1 MHTISLKRILIYIVL
16 LVTSFALLVGFTV
29 NIVSQVAQYEKSL
42 HEQSLSY
49 ARIVAGNAASSLVF
63 NDNATEKQRL
73 NSLQNTDF
81 IQHVHVYKLDE
92 TSNELTF
99 FSSYNKQG
107 LAPIPARFSKLDR
120 LTSPQIQDNYI
131 EVSQPVVLDSEVIG
145 YVYLRGSLEQARLF
159 MWRSIGIAAVVFVL
173 TLLLCW
179 LVTLRLRKTIVTPL
193 DSVVDVISQVARDKN
208 YSLRLAPSQL
218 VEFDMMAHA
227 FNIMLDRVQQHISRQ
242 RRAEE
247 EASQLNTELERQV
260 TQRTQALKESN
271 SELLKTLEQLHQY
284 QGQLVESEKM
294 ASLGD
299 MVAGI
304 AHEVNTPIG
313 LSVTASTLL
322 QDKLTVMQ
330 EKFDEKRISTSE
342 FERFLSD
349 CDENLQ
355 IIYRNLGRAADLVTS
370 FKQVAVDQSS
380 EVDRDIH
387 IPSFMNDVLISV
399 KPRRLDPEKFPIRI
413 SCPDNLTVRAKA
425 GPLNQV
431 LINLIVNSMIHAFDG
446 YDHGQIDISFSMQND
461 SELEMVYADNGKGV
475 PSDISRKI
483 FDPFVTTKR
492 GSGGSGLGLHLVYNL
507 VTQVLGGNIHFF
519 SEEKNG
525 VEFIVR
531 FPVTLVSNA

>member
-1 MHTISLKRILIYIVL
+1 
-16 LVTSFALLVGFTV
+16 
-29 NIVSQVAQYEKSL
+29 
-42 HEQSLSY
+42 
-49 ARIVAGNAASSLVF
+49 
-63 NDNATEKQRL
+63 
-73 NSLQNTDF
+73 
-81 IQHVHVYKLDE
+81 
-92 TSNELTF
+92 
-99 FSSYNKQG
+99 
-107 LAPIPARFSKLDR
+107 
-120 LTSPQIQDNYI
+120 
-131 EVSQPVVLDSEVIG
+131 
-145 YVYLRGSLEQARLF
+145 
-159 MWRSIGIAAVVFVL
+159 
-173 TLLLCW
+173 
-179 LVTLRLRKTIVTPL
+179 
-193 DSVVDVISQVARDKN
+193 
-208 YSLRLAPSQL
+208 
-218 VEFDMMAHA
+218 
-227 FNIMLDRVQQHISRQ
+227 
-242 RRAEE
+242 
-247 EASQLNTELERQV
+247 
-260 TQRTQALKESN
+260 
-271 SELLKTLEQLHQY
+271 
-284 QGQLVESEKM
+284 
-294 ASLGD
+294 
-299 MVAGI
+299 
-304 AHEVNTPIG
+304 VNTPIG

-446 YDHGQIDISFSMQND
+446 YENGQIDISFSMQND
-461 SELEMVYADNGKGV
+461 SELEMVYSDNGKGV